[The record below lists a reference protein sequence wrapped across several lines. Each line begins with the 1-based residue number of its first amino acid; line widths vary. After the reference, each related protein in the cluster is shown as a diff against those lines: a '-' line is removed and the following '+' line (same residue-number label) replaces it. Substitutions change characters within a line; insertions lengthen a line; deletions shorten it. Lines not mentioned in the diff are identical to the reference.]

1 MSRIIVVVFLALL
14 QNLCYAQSGKIDS
27 SFGINGSIHTDF
39 FAKNDQ
45 SKALVIQADGKIVLG
60 GYATTIK
67 NEDFAA
73 VRYKKNGTI
82 DSTFGSFGKIVIQV
96 DTQSDNLSDVL
107 LQSDG
112 KILLTGY
119 SQVGYGAEDFAVV
132 RCNTDG
138 SLDNSFGKNG
148 KITTPVGTG
157 LDMSSCSVLQ
167 PDGKIVLAGYTAN
180 GSGGDVALVRYNS
193 NGSLDNSFNST
204 GIVTTDFSG
213 YVDFAYDVALQKDG
227 KIVIAGAS
235 TIGTKDVYLIARYN
249 ANGRLDSSFG
259 TNGFVRTAIGSVADY
274 GQSLLVLPDGKIVV
288 GGSTN
293 YPSSQPNLFHSDGVL
308 IRYNSNGTVDN
319 SFGIQGKVT
328 IKYREGLNYIRN
340 MALQP
345 DGKIV
350 LIGTTDSLIGTTE
363 LAMTRLNPNGT
374 LDTTFG
380 IKGKVITSVYDG
392 SIPSSLTGA
401 TDIKLQTDAKILV
414 SGFVLYPNGTDF
426 ALIRYINDFKLGIFD
441 FKKDNKSVLFYPNPI
456 NSKSCLEYTLD
467 KTEAIDISITD
478 LNGRIVA
485 SPVINQVQS
494 AGNHKQ
500 IVELPQEL
508 PAGQYILSI
517 RSANGVVTVRIVK

>member
-1 MSRIIVVVFLALL
+1 MIFL

-27 SFGINGSIHTDF
+27 SFGISGSIHTDF
-39 FAKNDQ
+39 FANNDQ
-45 SKALVIQADGKIVLG
+45 AKALVIQADGKILLG
-60 GYATTIK
+60 GYVTTIK

-73 VRYKKNGTI
+73 VRYKKNGAI
-82 DSTFGSFGKIVIQV
+82 DSSFGNFGKIVIQV
-96 DTQSDNLSDVL
+96 DTQSDNVSDIL

-119 SQVGYGAEDFAVV
+119 AQVGYGAEDFAVV

-148 KITTPVGTG
+148 KITTPIGVG
-157 LDMSSCSVLQ
+157 LDISYCSVLQ
-167 PDGKIVLAGYTAN
+167 PDGKIVLAGYMGN
-180 GSGGDVALVRYNS
+180 GNGGDVAIVRYNS

-213 YVDFAYDVALQKDG
+213 YKDCAFDVALQKDG
-227 KIVIAGAS
+227 KIVIAGVS
-235 TIGTKDVYLIARYN
+235 TIGIKDVYLIARYN
-249 ANGRLDSSFG
+249 ANGRVDSSFG

-293 YPSSQPNLFHSDGVL
+293 YPSSQPNLFHAEGVL

-319 SFGIQGKVT
+319 SFGILGKVA
-328 IKYREGLNYIRN
+328 IRYREGLNYVRN

-350 LIGTTDSLIGTTE
+350 LVGTTDSLIGTIE
-363 LAMTRLNPNGT
+363 SAMARLNTNGT

-392 SIPSSLTGA
+392 SIPSSLTGG

-426 ALIRYINDFKLGIFD
+426 ALIRYINDFKLGVID
-441 FKKDNKSVLFYPNPI
+441 FTEGNKSLLFYPNPI
-456 NSKSCLEYTLD
+456 QSKSCLEYTLD
-467 KTEAIDISITD
+467 KTDNISISIAD
-478 LNGRIVA
+478 LRGRVIS
-485 SPVINQVQS
+485 SPVTNEVQS

-500 IVELPQEL
+500 IIELPQDL
-508 PAGQYILSI
+508 PTGQYILSI
-517 RSANGVVTVRIVK
+517 RSANGVVSVKIIK